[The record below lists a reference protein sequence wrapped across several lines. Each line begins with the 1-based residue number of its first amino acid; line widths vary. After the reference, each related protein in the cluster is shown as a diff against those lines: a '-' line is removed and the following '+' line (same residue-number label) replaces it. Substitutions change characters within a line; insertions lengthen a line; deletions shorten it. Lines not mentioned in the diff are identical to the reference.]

1 MQEEPYAIRKYRPSI
16 WLITAAL
23 IVSATQ
29 MRPSLGSLVA
39 LIIQAGLLFLA
50 RYLAMAEKEQ

>member
-1 MQEEPYAIRKYRPSI
+1 MPKGPTFAQRYRPSI

-39 LIIQAGLLFLA
+39 IVIQAILLFLA
-50 RYLAMAEKEQ
+50 RVVVLWEHEE

>member
-1 MQEEPYAIRKYRPSI
+1 MQKGPSFVQRYRPSI

-39 LIIQAGLLFLA
+39 IIIEAALLFLA
-50 RYLAMAEKEQ
+50 RYVAMAERED

>member
-1 MQEEPYAIRKYRPSI
+1 MDKEPTFFQKYRPSI
-16 WLITAAL
+16 WLITASL

-39 LIIQAGLLFLA
+39 IFIQAALLFLA
-50 RYLAMAEKEQ
+50 RSVAIMEKEH